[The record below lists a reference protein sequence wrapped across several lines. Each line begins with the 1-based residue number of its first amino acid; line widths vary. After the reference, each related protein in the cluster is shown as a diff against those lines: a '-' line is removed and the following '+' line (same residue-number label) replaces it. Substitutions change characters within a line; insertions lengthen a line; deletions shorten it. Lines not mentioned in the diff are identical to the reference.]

1 MAISQEDV
9 QRVLREY
16 VADHCDLNS
25 NTAHHLVALAVSAAG
40 EITLRGNLFPEAAD
54 DAFPE
59 VRALAHMYSWLD
71 PTVQIIQRPDGF
83 NASERLRFRYFVNW
97 LDDMVDA
104 KEYGYQTK
112 EKLLH
117 ELKESEAYR
126 IAFYWEFEFE
136 RDLKE
141 RAKSLTYID
150 ADRGIVEYEDE
161 DRIESD
167 YADEYVRDA

>member
-16 VADHCDLNS
+16 VVDHCDLNS
-25 NTAHHLVALAVSAAG
+25 TTAHHLVALAVSAAS
-40 EITLRGNLFPEAAD
+40 EVTLRGNLFPEAAD

-71 PTVQIIQRPDGF
+71 PTVQIVQRPDGF
-83 NASERLRFRYFVNW
+83 NASERLKFRYFVNW
-97 LDDMVDA
+97 LGDMVDA

-126 IAFYWEFEFE
+126 LAFYWEFEFE
-136 RDLKE
+136 KDLEE

-150 ADRGIVEYEDE
+150 TDCDIVDE

>member
-9 QRVLREY
+9 QRILREY
-16 VADHCDLNS
+16 VVDHCDLNS
-25 NTAHHLVALAVSAAG
+25 NTAHHLVALAVSAAS

-54 DAFPE
+54 AAFPE

-71 PTVQIIQRPDGF
+71 PTVQIVQRPDGF
-83 NASERLRFRYFVNW
+83 NASERLKFRYFVDW
-97 LDDMVDA
+97 LDNVVDA
-104 KEYGYQTK
+104 KEYSYQTK

-141 RAKSLTYID
+141 RAEALTYID
-150 ADRGIVEYEDE
+150 ADRDIIDE